1 MDYVRPSLAVT
12 MGLILTL
19 DTYKVTNCLHSVN
32 QCFHGSCLPANSTM
46 AETNCRQQSGAIF
59 TFDDLKMSYGLAV
72 LESAILDVGA
82 VWIDN
87 TGDACRNNTA
97 GNKSH
102 ICCVV
107 INSNGTNVFQPA
119 NCTDLYHY
127 VCNMN
132 SRTQHLYVPCLN
144 ETSSTRIAVI
154 IVCTSLTITMA
165 VAGITVW
172 CYCRLN
178 KPPKRYA
185 VRVESAI
192 YHRQHPDPHNKEE
205 CRVADTSA
213 ADNLTP
219 ESDDIIQEHTKG
231 AKGDDYDTLC
241 RTGSTESN
249 VLNHRSDVT
258 PVYGHLCGQN
268 NLHGWTTE
276 NHYDTTSVPLYDRR
290 TVDKIYDRTHA
301 SDR

>member
-59 TFDDLKMSYGLAV
+59 TLDDLKMSYGLVV

-87 TGDACRNNTA
+87 TG
-97 GNKSH
+97 
-102 ICCVV
+102 
-107 INSNGTNVFQPA
+107 NSNGTNVFQPA
-119 NCTDLYHY
+119 NCTELYHY
-127 VCNMN
+127 VCNMTSTAQEEPERN
-132 SRTQHLYVPCLN
+132 GTQHLYVPCLN
-144 ETSSTRIAVI
+144 ETSSTCIAVI
-154 IVCTSLTITMA
+154 IVCTCLTITMA

-172 CYCRLN
+172 CYCSRN
-178 KPPKRYA
+178 KRPKRYA
-185 VRVESAI
+185 VRVERAI
-192 YHRQHPDPHNKEE
+192 YHRQHPDPPNKEE

-213 ADNLTP
+213 ADTLTT
-219 ESDDIIQEHTKG
+219 ESDDIIQEHTNG
-231 AKGDDYDTLC
+231 AKGDYDTLC
-241 RTGSTESN
+241 RTRSKESN
-249 VLNHRSDVT
+249 VLNRRSDVT
-258 PVYGHLCGQN
+258 PVYGHSCGQN
-268 NLHGWTTE
+268 NLHGWTIE
-276 NHYDTTSVPLYDRR
+276 NHYDTTTVPLYDRKP
-290 TVDKIYDRTHA
+290 VDNIYDRTHA